1 MYALSTDFSI
11 IMTSDF
17 ISRICALLLL
27 PFSLEFRFEI
37 IDIDGGSHAYRAY
50 IVKLDIYGFIQMRK
64 THTRKRKAMCEQKR
78 AEPCEAEA
86 GGQTYQC
93 GRFNTHLSMC

>member
-50 IVKLDIYGFIQMRK
+50 IVKLDIWIYTNAK
-64 THTRKRKAMCEQKR
+64 NAHEEKKSNVR
-78 AEPCEAEA
+78 AEESRAVRSR
-86 GGQTYQC
+86 
-93 GRFNTHLSMC
+93 GRRADIPMWSV